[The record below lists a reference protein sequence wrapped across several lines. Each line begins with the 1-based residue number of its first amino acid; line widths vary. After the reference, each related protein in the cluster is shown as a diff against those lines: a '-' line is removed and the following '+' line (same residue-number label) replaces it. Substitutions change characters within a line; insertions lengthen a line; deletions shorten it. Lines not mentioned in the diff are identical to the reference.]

1 MTTPSSGVCV
11 RCAERGTSCCTSK
24 EGVEGPPLTPADEAR
39 IAARTGLAA
48 PQFVSVRAIDE
59 VEQEAWREEDPS
71 LAGVAR
77 GGVVRSLRRGAD
89 GASCLF
95 LGSAGCALGGDR
107 PLACQR
113 FPFAQRG
120 RQLLV
125 RPGGECLAAEE
136 AEDLG
141 ALLALLGTSREEQR
155 RLDRQ
160 LRGEL

>member
-11 RCAERGTSCCTSK
+11 RCAGRGTSCCTSK

-39 IAARTGLAA
+39 IAARTGLTAA
-48 PQFVSVRAIDE
+48 QFVSVRAVDE
-59 VEQEAWREEDPS
+59 VEQEAWREDDPS

-77 GGVVRSLRRGAD
+77 GGVVRSLRRGPD
-89 GASCLF
+89 GATCLF
-95 LGSAGCALGGDR
+95 LEGGCTLGDVR

-113 FPFAQRG
+113 FPFALRG

-136 AEDLG
+136 AADLG
-141 ALLALLGTSREEQR
+141 ALLVLLGTSREEQR

-160 LRGEL
+160 LHKEL

>member
-1 MTTPSSGVCV
+1 V
-11 RCAERGTSCCTSK
+11 RCAARGTSCCTSK

-48 PQFVSVRAIDE
+48 AAFSSVRAVDE
-59 VEQEAWREEDPS
+59 IEQAAWREEDPS

-77 GGVVRSLRRGAD
+77 GGAVRSLRRGDD
-89 GASCLF
+89 GATCLF
-95 LGSAGCALGGDR
+95 LESAGCALGADR

-113 FPFAQRG
+113 FPFVQRG

-136 AEDLG
+136 AEDLDG
-141 ALLALLGTSREEQR
+141 LLVLLGTSREEQR
-155 RLDRQ
+155 RLDRR
-160 LRGEL
+160 LRAELSYT